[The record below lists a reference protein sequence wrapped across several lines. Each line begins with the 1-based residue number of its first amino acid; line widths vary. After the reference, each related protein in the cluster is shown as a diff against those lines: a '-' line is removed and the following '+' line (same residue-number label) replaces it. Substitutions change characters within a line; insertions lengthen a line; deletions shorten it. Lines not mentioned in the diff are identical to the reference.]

1 VDQSGECYKDVV
13 KRKQH
18 HVLFWSLGLMYERQG
33 NMEEAIATYQK
44 SLELK
49 PEFSFAL
56 YGLASIYMKQGRN
69 QEAAPHLQKLL
80 AVEPKNV
87 FANHALGVVYARTGK

>member
-1 VDQSGECYKDVV
+1 MTEVPRQSP
-13 KRKQH
+13 QTH
-18 HVLFWSLGLMYERQG
+18 MYERQG

-56 YGLASIYMKQGRN
+56 YGLCKGSPNITFAASM
-69 QEAAPHLQKLL
+69 LTTTDLTDSSSML
-80 AVEPKNV
+80 
-87 FANHALGVVYARTGK
+87 T